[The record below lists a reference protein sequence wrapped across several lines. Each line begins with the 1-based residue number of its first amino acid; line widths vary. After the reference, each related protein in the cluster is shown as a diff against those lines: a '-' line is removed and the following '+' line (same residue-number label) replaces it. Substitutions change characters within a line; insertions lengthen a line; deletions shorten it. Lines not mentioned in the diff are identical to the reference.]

1 MVNQIKTG
9 TECVQQEPLSADAR
23 LKLINLISRKIGSV
37 SEMSSLVKHITQMTQ
52 NSLKAS
58 ASSVLLLD
66 EKNDELYFEVAEGE
80 AGNTLKTIKLDS
92 KTGIA
97 GWVLQHCKPLIIN
110 DVSSDKRFNGKVD
123 KTTGFITKAI
133 IAVPMTVHRK
143 TIGVIEVLNK
153 LDGSDFNNEDLEI
166 LLSVASTAAMAIENT
181 RLQQEVQDGYKST
194 ISALAAT
201 VDAKDPYT
209 CGHSKRV
216 MEYALLGGIQLSLPK
231 NELEVLEYGAIL
243 HDIGKIG
250 ISDIILRQP
259 GPLSPHQLIIMREH
273 PMIGFR
279 ILEDIPFL
287 EDASK
292 LVLYHH
298 ERYDGKGYPKGLKG
312 LDIPLGARLLA
323 IADSFDTMTTER
335 AYRAALSEKYAI
347 DELHKCSSTQFCPV
361 AVDAFLSGYQMQS
374 GKV

>member
-1 MVNQIKTG
+1 MVNQIKTDI
-9 TECVQQEPLSADAR
+9 ECVQEPLSTDAR

-37 SEMSSLVKHITQMTQ
+37 SEMSTLVKHITQMTQ

-66 EKNDELYFEVAEGE
+66 EKNEELYFEVAEGE
-80 AGNTLKTIKLDS
+80 ASDTLKKIKLDPKS
-92 KTGIA
+92 GIA

-110 DVSSDKRFNGKVD
+110 NVTGDKRFNGQVD
-123 KTTGFITKAI
+123 KTTGFVTKSI
-133 IAVPMTVHRK
+133 IAIPMIVHRK

-216 MEYALLGGIQLSLPK
+216 KEYALLGGIQLSLPK
-231 NELEVLEYGAIL
+231 NELGVLEYGGIL

-259 GPLSPHQLIIMREH
+259 GPLNSQELVIMREH

-287 EDASK
+287 EEASK
-292 LVLYHH
+292 LVLHHH
-298 ERYDGKGYPKGLKG
+298 ERYDGKGYPRGLKG
-312 LDIPLGARLLA
+312 LDIPLGARLIA
-323 IADSFDTMTTER
+323 IADSFDTMTTQR
-335 AYRAALSEKYAI
+335 SYRAALGEQYAI
-347 DELHKCSSTQFCPV
+347 DELNKCSGTQFCPV

-374 GKV
+374 GKI